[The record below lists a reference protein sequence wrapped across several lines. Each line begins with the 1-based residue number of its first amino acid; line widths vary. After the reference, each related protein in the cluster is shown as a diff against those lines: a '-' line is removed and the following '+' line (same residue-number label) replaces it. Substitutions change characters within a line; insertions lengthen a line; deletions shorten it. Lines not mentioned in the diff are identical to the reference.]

1 MKRVAQKDS
10 NVARQLL
17 VLVFGAL
24 HSQYVTPDAME
35 ADAGIAENLQVSRA
49 NVTCS

>member
-10 NVARQLL
+10 NLARQLL

-35 ADAGIAENLQVSRA
+35 TDVAIAETLQVRQ
-49 NVTCS
+49 T